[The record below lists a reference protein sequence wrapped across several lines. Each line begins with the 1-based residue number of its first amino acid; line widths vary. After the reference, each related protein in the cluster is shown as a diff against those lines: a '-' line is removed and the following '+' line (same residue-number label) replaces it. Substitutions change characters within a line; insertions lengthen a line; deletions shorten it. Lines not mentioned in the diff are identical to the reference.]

1 MSRIT
6 ISRARR
12 GTMKT
17 SEVKWVS
24 VDLVPALHDDVK
36 AMAQAQTK
44 TLKGYVIDALMER
57 LLKDQEEEEKEDRLW
72 GEIAEKAVKEGF
84 LSDKETAD
92 LMQRINNA

>member
-1 MSRIT
+1 
-6 ISRARR
+6 
-12 GTMKT
+12 MKT

-36 AMAQAQTK
+36 AMAQAQNK

-57 LLKDQEEEEKEDRLW
+57 LLKDQEEEDRLW

-92 LMQRINNA
+92 LMQRIKNA